1 MAWRRRMG
9 GLIVWDFAL
18 SFMWAWAGSL
28 TKLFVYSFL
37 DWGRTPAAAEA
48 MKLSI
53 SVLYMYFFAWM
64 GNLSRG
70 GAYNPLTVLSSAFMG
85 GLDGFLFNLFGRIPA
100 QVSKYHLSRIWVW
113 IWNGFSLDCRI
124 FKKSRLSFSSNVELW
139 CFMTYTS
146 WLKAA
151 TFLPVEIYFPVE
163 KLI

>member
-113 IWNGFSLDCRI
+113 IWNSVWTVEFLKKVGSL
-124 FKKSRLSFSSNVELW
+124 SVQMLSFGA
-139 CFMTYTS
+139 S
-146 WLKAA
+146 WLILVDWKQQH
-151 TFLPVEIYFPVE
+151 FCQ
-163 KLI
+163 